1 MQSPPLHPTARRWPR
16 LVGLLL
22 LLAAL
27 LPPLPAVRAGSDS
40 FSLDKARVAE
50 LLKGHTKLVARAR
63 PFTLR
68 NRRLGPLTVEPT
80 LHPQLQRWALRML
93 EHTRHSRRA
102 AIVVMEADTG
112 RVLVLAGARRGRPDP
127 SVALDASA
135 PAASLFKMVT
145 AAATLEKTGLQPGS
159 TLFFTGRPHTLYRFQ
174 VRKHPRRRPRR
185 ISLKKSFAQS
195 NNPVFARLGIHRL
208 GGDTLERYARAL
220 GFGRRL
226 GFELP
231 LGISRLAP
239 VRDRFQV
246 GELACGF
253 NRKTTISP
261 LHAALLVSVFLNHG
275 RLMEPFVVRRVMGGG
290 GEVLYLGR
298 PRSLGRLVSGPT
310 CHKMREMFR
319 ATVRR
324 GTARRAFRRVR
335 RDRVLRDKE
344 LGGKTGTL
352 RGPDKRELFEWFAG
366 YGLDRRSGHALAIT
380 TLVVHGRTR
389 YDNPKRLARRML
401 HQAFKICLRRGR
413 YLCADRLTCGSG
425 VKNYVARVPERSEA
439 QARAD
444 QPPRTF

>member
-1 MQSPPLHPTARRWPR
+1 MQTPAPNLPSRRWPR
-16 LVGLLL
+16 LVGLLVV
-22 LLAAL
+22 LAAL
-27 LPPLPAVRAGSDS
+27 ALPLPAGRAAPCPC
-40 FSLDKARVAE
+40 SLDKARVAK
-50 LLKGHTKLVARAR
+50 LLKGRTNLVARAR

-68 NRRLGPLTVEPT
+68 DRRLGPLTVEPT
-80 LHPQLQRWALRML
+80 LHPELQRWALRLL
-93 EHTRHSRRA
+93 ERTRHSRRA
-102 AIVVMEADTG
+102 AMVVMEADTG

-145 AAATLEKTGLQPGS
+145 AAAALEKTSLEPES

-174 VRKHPRRRPRR
+174 LRKHPRRRPRR

-220 GFGRRL
+220 GFGRHL

-239 VRDRFQV
+239 VQGRFQV

-261 LHAALLVSVFLNHG
+261 LHSALLVSVFLNHG
-275 RLMEPFVVRRVMGGG
+275 RLMEPFVVRRVMGSG
-290 GEVLYLGR
+290 GEVLYLGH

-310 CHKMREMFR
+310 CHKMREMFK
-319 ATVRR
+319 ATVRK

-352 RGPDKRELFEWFAG
+352 RGADKKELFEWFAG
-366 YGLDRRSGHALAIT
+366 YGLDRRTGRALAIT

-401 HQAFKICLRRGR
+401 HEAFKVCLRRGR

-425 VKNYVARVPERSEA
+425 VKNYVARVPEQAEA
-439 QARAD
+439 QAAGYLGPRA
-444 QPPRTF
+444 F